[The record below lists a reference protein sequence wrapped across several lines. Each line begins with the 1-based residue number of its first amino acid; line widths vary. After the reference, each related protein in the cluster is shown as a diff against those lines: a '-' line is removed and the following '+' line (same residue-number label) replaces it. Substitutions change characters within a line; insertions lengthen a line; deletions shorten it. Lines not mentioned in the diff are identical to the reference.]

1 MNFVKHKNIFFII
14 SALLIIPGLISLAL
28 KGLHLSIDFTGGT
41 LLEVQSPNFKA
52 AEKNKITEII
62 KKQNVEVSTVQQS
75 GDKAFTVR
83 TKTIDQN
90 TNNRIQNALKQEY
103 KEVTESRFETVGP
116 TVGAELTRNAI
127 LALIVASAVIVL
139 YIAWS
144 FRKVPRPASSWKFGV
159 TAVAALLHDAL
170 FVIGMFSIFGWLFN
184 VEIDSLFVTALLTV
198 IGFSVHDTIVV
209 YDRIRENLIKSKAKT
224 FNDVVNLS
232 IWETMARSINTSLTV
247 VITLLALL
255 LFGGESIRWFVVA
268 LLIGIVSGTYSSI
281 FNAAQLLA
289 LWQERSLKNK

>member
-127 LALIVASAVIVL
+127 LALIVASAFIVL

-255 LFGGESIRWFVVA
+255 LFGG
-268 LLIGIVSGTYSSI
+268 
-281 FNAAQLLA
+281 
-289 LWQERSLKNK
+289 